1 MKILTISLLFLVGAF
16 SMSGRSGCICSVND
30 TIEQSGLYP
39 ISDSI
44 PCVTGGSCFD
54 YTLQFVNFDSI
65 TVSGIRVRVDYL
77 IIDSIQNM
85 PCGFEWVLEN
95 DDITADRHRLE
106 NQQHGCIRIGG
117 ITTDIPGIYKVR
129 FKFSA
134 KLSLLPIETA
144 YTGDEL
150 GIELYLRIMDAQ
162 DSVCPT
168 LDTSV
173 ALLTASCSTNSTDCF
188 CDALCICYVG
198 INEIASFNS
207 FNLYPNPTANNATV
221 SFTADKAASYTTRI
235 VNIYGQEVS
244 RWQLQVQQGTNTH
257 PIDVSALAAGVYFF
271 TITDGKNVTSQ
282 RFVIE

>member
-1 MKILTISLLFLVGAF
+1 MKILTISLLFLLGAF
-16 SMSGRSGCICSVND
+16 SMSGVSRCICSVND
-30 TIEQSGLYP
+30 TIEQPGLYP

-44 PCVTGGSCFD
+44 PCVTVGSCFD
-54 YTLQFVNFDSI
+54 YTLQFVNFDST

-77 IIDSIQNM
+77 IFDSIQNM

-117 ITTDIPGIYKVR
+117 TTTDLPGIYKVR
-129 FKFSA
+129 FKFLT

-162 DSVCPT
+162 ASACSVV
-168 LDTSV
+168 DTSA
-173 ALLTASCSTNSTDCF
+173 ALLTASCSTNSTDCL
-188 CDALCICYVG
+188 CDAPCICYVG
-198 INEIASFNS
+198 INEIASINS
-207 FNLYPNPTANNATV
+207 FSFYPNPTTDNATV
-221 SFTADKAASYTTRI
+221 SFTADKSAAYTTRI

-244 RWQLQVQQGTNTH
+244 REVLQVRPGVNTH
-257 PIDVSALAAGVYFF
+257 PIDVSALPAGVYFF
-271 TITDGKNVTSQ
+271 TITDGKNTTSQ
-282 RFVIE
+282 RFVVE